1 MGHHFYTIDKVEGDQ
16 AEREAKFK
24 FEGIAAFVFPGA
36 QPGTVPLH
44 RSFNGEPG
52 DGGDHFY
59 TTDQAEQD
67 AAVPNGWSKER
78 DACFVFDPNIPQP
91 PNTVPLLRFFNH
103 NITDHFYTID
113 FTEGK
118 RAQNNGW
125 VPEGVSC
132 FVFDHQEPGT
142 VELRRYF
149 RRGTTLE
156 EDLADFG
163 GTLVLIAGVVKT
175 VFA

>member
-1 MGHHFYTIDKVEGDQ
+1 MGHHFYTIDKAEGDR
-16 AEREAKFK
+16 AERDAKFK

-36 QPGTVPLH
+36 QRGTVPLH

-59 TTDQAEQD
+59 TTHQAEQN
-67 AAVPNGWSKER
+67 AAVLVGWRKEG
-78 DACFVFDPNIPQP
+78 DACSVFDPNVPQP
-91 PNTVPLLRFFNH
+91 PKTVRLLRFFNH
-103 NITDHFYTID
+103 SITDHFYTID
-113 FTEGK
+113 STEGE
-118 RAQNNGW
+118 RAQDNGW
-125 VPEGVSC
+125 VSEGVSC

-149 RRGTTLE
+149 RRGTTVE

-163 GTLVLIAGVVKT
+163 GILVVVGGIVKT
-175 VFA
+175 VFS